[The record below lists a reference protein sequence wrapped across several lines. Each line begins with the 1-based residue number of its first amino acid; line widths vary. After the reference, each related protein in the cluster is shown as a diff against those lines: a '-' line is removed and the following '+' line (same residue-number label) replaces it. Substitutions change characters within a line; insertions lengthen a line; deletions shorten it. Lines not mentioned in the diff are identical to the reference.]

1 MGTADT
7 QIRARVL
14 VYGLLAVSLAML
26 VAACGGVD
34 HADRVKQHKVLAGEL
49 QNNRLYEAAIDE
61 YGKILIYDDVD
72 NNQRAN
78 ISYLI
83 ARLYFEDL
91 KDYQNAA
98 AWYIRAREYDP
109 EGSFVIEASKNLV
122 ASLEKLGNV
131 FDARRQLS
139 AATDIDNEP
148 RTKDDVA
155 VAEVGGRKIWR
166 SEIEDYIAAMP
177 PQAQE
182 QLVSREAR
190 IQFLHQYIG
199 VELLYNAAV
208 REDYLSD
215 PEIQRQQ
222 EKMLRGLL
230 VDRFVAEKVMPGIQ
244 VDTLDVRNYYLA
256 NKSGR
261 YGDKPY
267 DSVRSQV
274 FIDYQ
279 SEKAEAAYAEYI
291 EGLARAEGVQF
302 FEQNVQ

>member
-1 MGTADT
+1 MRTPGTN
-7 QIRARVL
+7 IRLRALALGLSAAVL
-14 VYGLLAVSLAML
+14 ALIAV
-26 VAACGGVD
+26 ACGSVD
-34 HADRVKQHKVLAGEL
+34 RSGRIEQHKVLAGEL
-49 QNNRLYEAAIDE
+49 QNNRLYKAAIEE
-61 YGKILIYDDVD
+61 YQKVLAYDDVND
-72 NNQRAN
+72 SQRAN

-83 ARLYFEDL
+83 ARVYFEDL
-91 KDYQNAA
+91 ADYENAA
-98 AWYIRAREYDP
+98 AYYIRAREYDP
-109 EGSFVIEASKNLV
+109 EGSFVTEASKNLV

-139 AATDIDNEP
+139 AATDVDNQP

-166 SEIEDYIAAMP
+166 SEIEDYIASMP
-177 PQAQE
+177 PQVQE
-182 QLVSREAR
+182 QLVSRDAR
-190 IQFLHQYIG
+190 IEFIHQYIG
-199 VELLYNAAV
+199 VELLYNAAI

-215 PEIQRQQ
+215 PRIQRQQ
-222 EKMLRGLL
+222 EKILRGLL
-230 VDRFVAEKVMPGIQ
+230 VDRFVAEKVMPNIQ

-256 NKSGR
+256 NKTGR

-279 SEKAEAAYAEYI
+279 TEKAEAAYADYI